1 MSLIIRNSIRVLLI
15 NEKKEI
21 LLLLADDPKTTSID
35 GKERGRFWFVIGG
48 EINYDESTEEA
59 AIREIY
65 EETGLKEDE
74 VKLGPIVWFG
84 EYDLILDGKLT
95 HLKQRFM
102 VAKTKI
108 KEVSL
113 TKLDGWEKKVIQKL
127 AWFSIDDIKNSE
139 DIIYPVGIDEY
150 LVDILAEKYPT
161 DPIEID
167 LDRKPKQQNQR

>member
-15 NEKKEI
+15 NEQNEI
-21 LLLLADDPKTTSID
+21 LLMLADDSKTTSTD
-35 GKERGRFWFVIGG
+35 GIKRGRFWFVIGG
-48 EINYDESTEEA
+48 EIKYDESTEEA

-65 EETGLKEDE
+65 EESGLKEGDVE
-74 VKLGPIVWFG
+74 LGAIVWFG

-108 KEVSL
+108 REVSL
-113 TKLDGWEKKVIQKL
+113 TKLDGWEKRVVQKL

-139 DIIYPVGIDEY
+139 DIIYPVGIEDY
-150 LVDILAEKYPT
+150 LIDILAEKYPT

-167 LDRKPKQQNQR
+167 LDKKPKKQNQT